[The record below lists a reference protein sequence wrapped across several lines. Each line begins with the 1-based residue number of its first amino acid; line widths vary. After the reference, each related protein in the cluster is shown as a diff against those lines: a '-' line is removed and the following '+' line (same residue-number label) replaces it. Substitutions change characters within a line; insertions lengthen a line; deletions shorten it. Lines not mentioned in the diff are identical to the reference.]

1 MINGVGTNGHDRPTN
16 DNAQVLA
23 EHRDSSLEYGEALP
37 ANDPRAES
45 LLTYINEGLGEFFND
60 PDVTDITIDYPG
72 MVGTLANDGWI
83 YHSRPAID
91 ENYCRNVAYA
101 LASYRK
107 QKISDEKP
115 LLGGTLPGNER
126 VAIALPPATP
136 AGEVSISIRKP
147 SRRRMS
153 IDEIASGGAFADTI
167 CEYDTTEDQQKN
179 IRLAPEEQELW
190 NLFIERKFVEF
201 ITLAV
206 ATHRKNFIA
215 SGATGSG
222 KTTVGKAIADLIPA
236 NERLITIED
245 TPEMDLPKHPHRVHL
260 FYSKGD
266 QGVAKI
272 TAKDLL
278 ESCLRMKPDRILLSE
293 LRSDEAY
300 YYLRNVNSG
309 HPGSITTI
317 HADSAPLTFT
327 QLLLLIKDS
336 RSGGGMTNTEI
347 YALLHALVDVVAH
360 FKFDPVKRKRVCTG
374 IYFDP
379 FKKKMAIRG

>member
-1 MINGVGTNGHDRPTN
+1 MNGQQINGVSGVQAGPLG
-16 DNAQVLA
+16 AKG
-23 EHRDSSLEYGEALP
+23 LEYGEAL
-37 ANDPRAES
+37 AAKDERSAS
-45 LLTYINEGLGEFFND
+45 LLTYIGEGLGEFFND
-60 PDVTDITIDYPG
+60 PEITDITIDYPG
-72 MVGTLANDGWI
+72 MVGTLASDGWI
-83 YHSRPAID
+83 HHDRPNITAD
-91 ENYCRNVAYA
+91 YCRNVAYA

-107 QKISDEKP
+107 QKISEEKP
-115 LLGGTLPGNER
+115 LLGGTLPGGER

-136 AGEVSISIRKP
+136 NNEISISIRKP

-153 IDEIASGGAFADTI
+153 IDEIAGGGAFADTI
-167 CEYDTTEDQQKN
+167 CEYDTTEEEQKR
-179 IRLAPEEQELW
+179 IRLAPDEQELW

-206 ATHRKNFIA
+206 ATYRKNFIA

-222 KTTVGKAIADLIPA
+222 KTTIGKAIADLIPA

-266 QGVAKI
+266 QGVSKV

-317 HADSAPLTFT
+317 HADSALLTFT

-360 FKFDPVKRKRVCTG
+360 FKFDTVKRKRVCTG

-379 FKKKMAIRG
+379 FKKRMAIRG

>member
-1 MINGVGTNGHDRPTN
+1 MQSQHHNGTNGVDSG
-16 DNAQVLA
+16 VLSKMPM
-23 EHRDSSLEYGEALP
+23 DYGEARP
-37 ANDPRAES
+37 AKDERAMS
-45 LLTYINEGLGEFFND
+45 LLTYLEEGLGEFMND
-60 PDVTDITIDYPG
+60 PEITDITIDYPG
-72 MVGTLANDGWI
+72 MVGTLASDGWI
-83 YHSRPAID
+83 FHKR
-91 ENYCRNVAYA
+91 ENITEHWCRNIAYS

-115 LLGGTLPGNER
+115 LLGGTLPNGER

-147 SRRRMS
+147 SRRRLS
-153 IDEIASGGAFADTI
+153 IKEIEAGGAFEDTI
-167 CEYDTTEDQQKN
+167 CEYDTTEEQQKQ
-179 IRLAPEEQELW
+179 IRLSPEELELW
-190 NLFIERKFVEF
+190 KLFTERRFVEF
-201 ITLAV
+201 IERSV
-206 ATHRKNFIA
+206 AIYRKNFIA

-222 KTTVGKAIADLIPA
+222 KTTIGKAIADLIPA

-245 TPEMDLPKHPHRVHL
+245 TPEMDLPVHPHRVHL

-266 QGVAKI
+266 QGVSKV

-360 FKFDPVKRKRVCTG
+360 FKFDTVKRKRVCTG

-379 FKKKMAIRG
+379 FKKRMAIRG